1 MTDSPASSALR
12 RAIPTSCAPAAGRAI
27 ALVTQAG
34 RLLRSRRRLRRPR
47 PPLADLARS
56 SLARALALATAG
68 TSGPQSQGRLK
79 SSDPEGEGRWG
90 WGWGSLKLTGT
101 RQGPPGNIFQT
112 RRGVTLTN
120 CLCFFYKPSLTS

>member
-1 MTDSPASSALR
+1 VSDSPASSALR
-12 RAIPTSCAPAAGRAI
+12 SAIPTSCAPAAGRAI

-56 SLARALALATAG
+56 SLARALALAPRNGRDERSAEPG
-68 TSGPQSQGRLK
+68 AFEKLRPRGSGAVGGL
-79 SSDPEGEGRWG
+79 
-90 WGWGSLKLTGT
+90 LTGT
-101 RQGPPGNIFQT
+101 RQGPPRNIFQT

-120 CLCFFYKPSLTS
+120 CLWFFFLQAEFN